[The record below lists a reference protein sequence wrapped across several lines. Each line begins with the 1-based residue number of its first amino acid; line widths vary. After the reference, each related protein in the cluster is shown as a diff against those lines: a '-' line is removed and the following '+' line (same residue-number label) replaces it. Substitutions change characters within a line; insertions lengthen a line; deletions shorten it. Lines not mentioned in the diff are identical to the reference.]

1 MSDQKKDL
9 TRIEDLGEFLHELDE
24 TENYLDLPALPDD
37 EESPPDLLP
46 ELPSE
51 DFAMD
56 SPPGLDDVPV
66 EAPLEEEVVSEEA
79 LFSNDFS
86 TEEAP
91 TDGFETEAFQMSDES
106 HTEPFELS
114 PSTETEPQE
123 QTIELETEIEERPVA
138 DEEIEVPR
146 SEPIQESLSSISLVH
161 DFENFSK
168 DDEPTEEVKVE
179 EPAEVYTP
187 KEDFAETRR
196 FAESA
201 VINDASAECN
211 PAYSVMAKNIRFL
224 EDSEEI
230 LSLLKEAGFPDDM
243 RAQFQRQI
251 ERGTL
256 LVPRVSEFT
265 AVYLCHKLRRFRL
278 ELTMALSDLMHPP
291 KKAQDIDRGLVS
303 RKSLGQNSQHQFQFK
318 GDADSARSIILSTLP
333 HLDGHAV
340 DRYLGVA
347 SEHTFL
353 DSQIVENETAE
364 AIHKSYDEL
373 ALKLK
378 GHALHNKANAILGI
392 NYQLTPMPT
401 DLGSMGHYRYKL
413 TCTGNLVWLH
423 KLTN

>member
-56 SPPGLDDVPV
+56 SPP
-66 EAPLEEEVVSEEA
+66 EVDSEVSEELPA
-79 LFSNDFS
+79 EEIANEEVGFTNDFTTQDDASNDFANQ
-86 TEEAP
+86 T
-91 TDGFETEAFQMSDES
+91 
-106 HTEPFELS
+106 FELS
-114 PSTETEPQE
+114 HESQSGSFDLSSTPE
-123 QTIELETEIEERPVA
+123 
-138 DEEIEVPR
+138 
-146 SEPIQESLSSISLVH
+146 SEPIEELVDLAPKTEELQTAPSVAQQETPSSISLVH

-168 DDEPTEEVKVE
+168 DEELIEEVRAE
-179 EPAEVYTP
+179 EPQEVFTP
-187 KEDFAETRR
+187 KEDFSETRR

-211 PAYSVMAKNIRFL
+211 PAYSVIAKNIRFL

-265 AVYLCHKLRRFRL
+265 AIYLCHKLRRFRL
-278 ELTMALSDLMHPP
+278 ELSMGLSDLMHPP
-291 KKAQDIDRGLVS
+291 KKSQEIDRGLVS
-303 RKSLGQNSQHQFQFK
+303 RKSLGQNSQHQFHFK

-401 DLGSMGHYRYKL
+401 EMGSMGHYRYKL

>member
-56 SPPGLDDVPV
+56 APPELSDVPEEV
-66 EAPLEEEVVSEEA
+66 PLEEEVVSEEA

-86 TEEAP
+86 TEETP
-91 TDGFETEAFQMSDES
+91 PETEAF
-106 HTEPFELS
+106 ELS
-114 PSTETEPQE
+114 SSNETEPEEQPIEFETVAEE
-123 QTIELETEIEERPVA
+123 QTVAEELEIQRP
-138 DEEIEVPR
+138 
-146 SEPIQESLSSISLVH
+146 EPVQESLSSISLVH

-168 DDEPTEEVKVE
+168 DAEPAEEEKVE
-179 EPAEVYTP
+179 EPAEVFTP

-230 LSLLKEAGFPDDM
+230 LALLKEAGFPDDM
-243 RAQFQRQI
+243 RAQFKRQI

-401 DLGSMGHYRYKL
+401 DMGSMGHYRYKL